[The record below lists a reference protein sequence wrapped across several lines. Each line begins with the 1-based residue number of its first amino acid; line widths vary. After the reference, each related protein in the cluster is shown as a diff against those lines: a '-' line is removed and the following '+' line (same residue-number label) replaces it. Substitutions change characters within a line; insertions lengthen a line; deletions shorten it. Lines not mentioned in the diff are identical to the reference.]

1 MRKPS
6 RLVLH
11 VDDHVHHLEPD
22 KAHTCTQAARTSS
35 QHNKEGQRLM
45 DKILHTPKVLSG
57 IRKLGCLAAT
67 SMTPSNTPG
76 FNVVWWRN
84 RGGLTCARFCPL
96 EGGFIWA
103 TAEAGLCKILS
114 TQRGVH
120 PGLSCVPSILSKSG
134 PRESCS
140 CSGRIWPWRNLCK
153 ILSIN
158 CLVADDQTVRPRVCL
173 DQLRQTNISS
183 CKPSQQQILSE
194 ANIVNAERN

>member
-22 KAHTCTQAARTSS
+22 KAHTCTQATRTSS

-57 IRKLGCLAAT
+57 VRRLGCLAAT
-67 SMTPSNTPG
+67 TMTPSNTPG

-96 EGGFIWA
+96 EGGGSSGLRQRLACARFCPLKGGSPRPVLCPINTKQEWA
-103 TAEAGLCKILS
+103 TGELFMLRSDLALAKPV
-114 TQRGVH
+114 QDFVH
-120 PGLSCVPSILSKSG
+120 QLSC
-134 PRESCS
+134 
-140 CSGRIWPWRNLCK
+140 GRRSNG
-153 ILSIN
+153 SAT
-158 CLVADDQTVRPRVCL
+158 CLP
-173 DQLRQTNISS
+173 
-183 CKPSQQQILSE
+183 
-194 ANIVNAERN
+194 

>member
-11 VDDHVHHLEPD
+11 VDDHVHHLEAA

-35 QHNKEGQRLM
+35 QHNKEGQRLI

-57 IRKLGCLAAT
+57 IEKLGCLAAT

-114 TQRGVH
+114 TQRGFTQACLVSINIKQEWATGEWFMLRSDLALAEPVQDFVH
-120 PGLSCVPSILSKSG
+120 QLSC
-134 PRESCS
+134 
-140 CSGRIWPWRNLCK
+140 GRRSNG
-153 ILSIN
+153 SAT
-158 CLVADDQTVRPRVCL
+158 CLP
-173 DQLRQTNISS
+173 
-183 CKPSQQQILSE
+183 
-194 ANIVNAERN
+194 